1 MRTNP
6 EFDADRQT
14 QLFTKQRLGASHLA
28 RPCPSAFCSACPRSA
43 PMHRTSVRPRS
54 AAIRRSRPFT
64 LTSTPP
70 FLVVHFDQGWHYKMQ
85 PYRAMLARR
94 GLKQSMSRKGNCFD
108 NAANDGSFGPLVRV
122 VSPGGG
128 AMQAFWPLRRAAVT
142 VAARSQHADRG
153 RASACHSHGSAQPFA
168 SGFKTRPT
176 SPMRGLGFWHHER
189 RCAVVRALNALSTF
203 RLVRGPLRCGDR
215 WRRSKVRPAPTPRL
229 PRSPPSL
236 LQRTAPGFG
245 SAAPD

>member
-1 MRTNP
+1 MRAKPGPVQEQNADESGVRRRSPDAALHETTSRRVTPSPPLSQCVLQRLPTQRADASDICTSEVRGNP
-6 EFDADRQT
+6 EEPA
-14 QLFTKQRLGASHLA
+14 LH
-28 RPCPSAFCSACPRSA
+28 
-43 PMHRTSVRPRS
+43 
-54 AAIRRSRPFT
+54 

-128 AMQAFWPLRRAAVT
+128 AMQAFWPLRREAVT

-168 SGFKTRPT
+168 SGSKTRPT
-176 SPMRGLGFWHHER
+176 SPMRGLGF
-189 RCAVVRALNALSTF
+189 CIM
-203 RLVRGPLRCGDR
+203 
-215 WRRSKVRPAPTPRL
+215 
-229 PRSPPSL
+229 
-236 LQRTAPGFG
+236 
-245 SAAPD
+245 SAGAQLFEP